1 MAPPDSLI
9 EQAKL
14 VEWMAAGQVRAV
26 HVREATPAE
35 VFIARRGP
43 APGGVRKGEHMHP
56 RLILAMARKDALDLW
71 LDKSKVSALLMPLF
85 LAGLWLL
92 VSSLTSGSQP
102 TPTALL
108 VYNPGQS
115 PLPKFVSSTLT
126 SARITE
132 ATSPTE
138 VSAAFEGN
146 HAHSYDVGLIIPA
159 DFEQQLRAGSRP
171 QVTLYL
177 NGADLDARQRAM
189 LQGVVTYYAHSVA
202 TPRPPLNLV
211 TQAINTGPQ
220 PASQPTLGTFYR
232 VMILPISLV
241 VGLNLL
247 PGLIIEEKGKRT
259 LRWLLVSRASLSD
272 ILLGKLLVTL
282 AYQLVLSVVVM
293 ALLGGFEG
301 TIALLLL
308 YIVLGACLGL
318 ALGLLFGV
326 IFQTASAANL
336 ASGLSVFIFILP
348 AVIIP
353 LAPFIAGNIIL
364 DLVKV
369 LPTYYLADGVNN
381 AIQHV
386 GSFTSNL
393 LDGGVILATTL
404 VLLLVT
410 VWILRR
416 QTSVAG
422 TISRRAMQ

>member
-1 MAPPDSLI
+1 
-9 EQAKL
+9 
-14 VEWMAAGQVRAV
+14 
-26 HVREATPAE
+26 
-35 VFIARRGP
+35 
-43 APGGVRKGEHMHP
+43 MHP
-56 RLILAMARKDALDLW
+56 RLILIMARKDALDLW
-71 LDKSKVSALLMPLF
+71 LDKNKVSALLMPLV
-85 LAGLWLL
+85 LAAIWLL
-92 VSSLTSGSQP
+92 VSSLTSSAQP

-115 PLPKFVSSTLT
+115 PLPQFVSSILA
-126 SARITE
+126 SAQITE
-132 ATSPTE
+132 AASPGE
-138 VSAAFEGN
+138 VNAAFEGN
-146 HAHSYDVGLIIPA
+146 HAHSYDVGLIIPT
-159 DFEQQLRAGSRP
+159 DFEQQLRAGEQP

-177 NGADLDARQRAM
+177 NGTNLDARQRGL
-189 LQGVVTYYAHSVA
+189 LQGAVTYYAHSVA

-220 PASQPTLGTFYR
+220 SAGPPTLITFYR

-282 AYQLVLSVVVM
+282 VYQLVLSVGVM

-308 YIVLGACLGL
+308 YIVLGTGLGL

-336 ASGLSVFIFILP
+336 VGGLSVFLFILP

-364 DLVKV
+364 DLIKV
-369 LPTYYLADGVNN
+369 LPVYYLADGVNN

-386 GSFTSNL
+386 GSFASNL
-393 LDGGVILATTL
+393 LDGSVILTTTL
-404 VLLLVT
+404 LLFLVSA
-410 VWILRR
+410 WMLRR
-416 QTSVAG
+416 QTSVAA
-422 TISRRAMQ
+422 ISRRARQ